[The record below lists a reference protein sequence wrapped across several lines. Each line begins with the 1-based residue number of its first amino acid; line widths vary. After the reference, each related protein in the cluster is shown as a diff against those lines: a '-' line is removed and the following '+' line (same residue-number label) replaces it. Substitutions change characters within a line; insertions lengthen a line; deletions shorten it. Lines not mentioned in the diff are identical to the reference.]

1 MKKLCVRH
9 ELVQCVSVSHGVVA
23 PRFQL
28 HNNFIRDVDSLMN
41 FRRKI
46 HSFLGELPNIKKKSE
61 WNVTSTHTG
70 ITTVNFNTAR
80 LHDVSKLQKKRSTTR
95 AFSFCRAQNSR
106 NSSVKK
112 EEMSEEKLW
121 WNLCGGSENRW
132 WIQVKL
138 DRILQWAFFSFFFQS
153 FTFLKVFQVYS
164 WRIADEEE

>member
-1 MKKLCVRH
+1 MRH

-28 HNNFIRDVDSLMN
+28 HNNFIRGVDSLLN

-46 HSFLGELPNIKKKSE
+46 HSFLGELPNIKKK
-61 WNVTSTHTG
+61 
-70 ITTVNFNTAR
+70 VNETWHQHNTPELKLWIFLLR
-80 LHDVSKLQKKRSTTR
+80 DYMIFSKLQKRDSTR

-106 NSSVKK
+106 NSSAKK

-121 WNLCGGSENRW
+121 WNFCGGSEYRW

-138 DRILQWAFFSFFFQS
+138 DRILQWAIFFSSS
-153 FTFLKVFQVYS
+153 FCLSLS
-164 WRIADEEE
+164 WKSFRFTAGE